1 MRGLGLGRAHARSVM
16 MSIGLLGAVLETG
29 ADAPA
34 RRAAPWAIMIH
45 GSLVQKPVT
54 MSSWHENHRLMLAL
68 SPGIRTRTSTL
79 EGRAFIDIALFWGPG
94 WAHLADSP
102 EAIARLRP
110 DQASQYGR
118 LYPARGNSPAV
129 VVLDLPSP
137 NDMMLASVKVRVV
150 EREGLAV
157 LEKHG
162 VPVRLTQ

>member
-1 MRGLGLGRAHARSVM
+1 MRGLGWNPAHAASVVM
-16 MSIGLLGAVLETG
+16 AVGLLGAGIGTEG
-29 ADAPA
+29 NAPA

-45 GSLVQKPVT
+45 GSLVERPIT
-54 MSSWHENHRLMLAL
+54 MSSWHENHRLMLAI

-79 EGRAFIDIALFWGPG
+79 EGRAFIDMALFWGPE

-102 EAIARLRP
+102 EAVARLRP
-110 DQASQYGR
+110 DQASQHGR

-137 NDMMLASVKVRVV
+137 NEMMLASVKVRVV

-157 LEKHG
+157 LEKYG
-162 VPVRLTQ
+162 VPVRVMQ

>member
-1 MRGLGLGRAHARSVM
+1 MRGLGWDRVHARSVV

-54 MSSWHENHRLMLAL
+54 MSSWHENHRLMLAI

-79 EGRAFIDIALFWGPG
+79 EGRAYLDMALFWGPE
-94 WAHLADSP
+94 WAHLAHSP
-102 EAIARLRP
+102 EAVARLRP

-118 LYPARGNSPAV
+118 LYPARGNAPAV
-129 VVLDLPSP
+129 VVLDAPWP
-137 NDMMLASVKVRVV
+137 NEMMLASVKGRVL

-157 LEKHG
+157 LEKYG
-162 VPVRLTQ
+162 VPVRLTR